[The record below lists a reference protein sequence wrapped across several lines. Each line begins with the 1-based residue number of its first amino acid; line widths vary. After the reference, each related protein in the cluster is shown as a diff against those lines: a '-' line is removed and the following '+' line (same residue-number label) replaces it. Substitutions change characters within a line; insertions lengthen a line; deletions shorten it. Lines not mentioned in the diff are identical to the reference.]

1 MVGFIIGLA
10 LLVGGLWLLG
20 VFNTFDTS
28 DTSSTSSDSGRD
40 VTISDC
46 PAINRIVDS
55 MAESDEDSIDK
66 AIAVQV
72 LGFDPNTTLPG
83 DLRFYGGNARMA
95 GCDIDIPIRYDYY
108 DGY

>member
-1 MVGFIIGLA
+1 MSDQEKTAQQIVGFIIGLA

-20 VFNTFDTS
+20 VF

-46 PAINRIVDS
+46 PAIQRIVDS
-55 MAESDEDSIDK
+55 MAGSDEDSIDK

-72 LGFDPNTTLPG
+72 LGYGPTTTLPG
-83 DLRFYGGNARMA
+83 NLGFYGGNARVA
-95 GCDIDIPIRYDYY
+95 GCDIDIPIRYD
-108 DGY
+108 